1 MTAQIQKTADIK
13 AEQENVNS
21 QIPTE
26 TEAQLKSRERDM
38 KKERQVRERE
48 RERERRS
55 VVCSPP
61 SLIDANTRLLHSL
74 PPSLPQ
80 QHNTSNNPQREYR
93 AILDAQVQHSGDASP
108 QRILLRKSKFEG
120 SDDVEVVPT
129 TLKDRP
135 W

>member
-1 MTAQIQKTADIK
+1 MAVKKNQSSDAEEKASKRAAAKAYAQSLTAQIQKTADIK

-38 KKERQVRERE
+38 KKER
-48 RERERRS
+48 
-55 VVCSPP
+55 
-61 SLIDANTRLLHSL
+61 
-74 PPSLPQ
+74 
-80 QHNTSNNPQREYR
+80 QREYR